1 MLTVIYPVIVFVS
14 LIVKPPEDT
23 FYPLTAHT
31 ARLLMCA
38 DLKLLSRYVER
49 YAINYYGPLLWWNQP
64 TFIAL
69 TWSKLIF
76 EDMIELIIQL
86 LFILYIEKDNTG
98 LVLMMAISL
107 TGSSIITSFMT
118 IYFKQTS
125 QLDYESLKKV
135 KESIFNS
142 INSGNEHGYVQSDEL
157 LGQHLVDQP
166 SNENSEQPSNESID
180 QPMNQNRLREIIV
193 NESSQS
199 KILKICLN
207 FGLGLVEESKHGY
220 GSNAIV
226 LSNRRNQYISH
237 RPSSLQLED
246 FDKENIDL
254 NRRHT
259 ACASHRLQNN
269 RQDTLRYFYLKKFLP
284 VFMYP

>member
-69 TWSKLIF
+69 SWSKLIF

-86 LFILYIEKDNTG
+86 LFIFYIHDNNKG
-98 LVLMMAISL
+98 YVLMMAISL

-125 QLDYESLKKV
+125 QLDYESLNKV

-142 INSGNEHGYVQSDEL
+142 INSGREHGYVPSNEPLDQPL
-157 LGQHLVDQP
+157 DQP
-166 SNENSEQPSNESID
+166 SNENSEQPSNEPIG
-180 QPMNQNRLREIIV
+180 QPINQNRLREIIV
-193 NESSQS
+193 DESNES

-207 FGLGLVEESKHGY
+207 FGLGLVEESKHGH
-220 GSNAIV
+220 GNNAIA
-226 LSNRRNQYISH
+226 LSNHRNQYIS
-237 RPSSLQLED
+237 
-246 FDKENIDL
+246 
-254 NRRHT
+254 
-259 ACASHRLQNN
+259 
-269 RQDTLRYFYLKKFLP
+269 
-284 VFMYP
+284 